1 MQTKILINMMLRKVN
16 LWIIMLCMIGT
27 KTLAQQAD
35 AIVGVW
41 KNGEGTGMVQVYKK
55 GDKYFGKLVWL
66 KVPNDPDGKPRTDI
80 NNPEESLKTRP
91 LKGLENL
98 RDFSF
103 KGENK
108 WEGGRI
114 YDPKTGNDYACEMK
128 LIDENTLEVRG
139 FIGVSLFGRTDVWK
153 RQIKKA

>member
-1 MQTKILINMMLRKVN
+1 MLKRIKLSLIMMCFVASN
-16 LWIIMLCMIGT
+16 T
-27 KTLAQQAD
+27 FAQQAD
-35 AIVGVW
+35 AVLGVW

-66 KVPNDPDGKPRTDI
+66 KVANDADGKPRTDI
-80 NNPEESLKTRP
+80 NNPEENLKNRQ

-98 RDFSF
+98 RDFTF

-114 YDPKTGNDYACEMK
+114 YDPKTGSDYSCEMK

-139 FIGVSLFGRTDVWK
+139 YIGVSLFGRTDVWK
-153 RQIKKA
+153 RQIKKS